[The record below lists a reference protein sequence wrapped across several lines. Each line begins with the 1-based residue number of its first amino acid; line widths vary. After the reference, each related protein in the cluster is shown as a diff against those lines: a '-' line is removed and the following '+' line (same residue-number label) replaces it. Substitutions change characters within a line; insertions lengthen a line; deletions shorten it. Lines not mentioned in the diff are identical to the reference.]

1 MTANNHHRLKY
12 IIQILHCFKTYLII
26 KQFDFYVWIR
36 STGDIHLLQ
45 FASLQHGN
53 YEKIHLLGY
62 TNHILIIL
70 SNICNK
76 FQQSFFIYTC
86 QFSGGWHV
94 SQRQTQITQVLVTSI
109 IDGSQILPFLY
120 RSCQVHRVQGQLKFT
135 CNSHDIYIISIDLI
149 FGLKD
154 LCMFDNIF

>member
-62 TNHILIIL
+62 TNHISIIL
-70 SNICNK
+70 SNISAIN
-76 FQQSFFIYTC
+76 FNNLFYIYLLVFRRMARISETGIDHPSTGY
-86 QFSGGWHV
+86 FHHR
-94 SQRQTQITQVLVTSI
+94 RQPNPSI
-109 IDGSQILPFLY
+109 PLQALP
-120 RSCQVHRVQGQLKFT
+120 SPQ
-135 CNSHDIYIISIDLI
+135 NSRAVEIHL
-149 FGLKD
+149 
-154 LCMFDNIF
+154 

>member
-62 TNHILIIL
+62 TNHISIIL
-70 SNICNK
+70 SNILHFCNK
-76 FQQSFFIYTC
+76 FRQSFLYIP
-86 QFSGGWHV
+86 V
-94 SQRQTQITQVLVTSI
+94 SFPE
-109 IDGSQILPFLY
+109 DGTYLRDRHRSPKYWLLPSSTAAKSFH
-120 RSCQVHRVQGQLKFT
+120 SSTGPAKSTEFKG
-135 CNSHDIYIISIDLI
+135 S
-149 FGLKD
+149 
-154 LCMFDNIF
+154 